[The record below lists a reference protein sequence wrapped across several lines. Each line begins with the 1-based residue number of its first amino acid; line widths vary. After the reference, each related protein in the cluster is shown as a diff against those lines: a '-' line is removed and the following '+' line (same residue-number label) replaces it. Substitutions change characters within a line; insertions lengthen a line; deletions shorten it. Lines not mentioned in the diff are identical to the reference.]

1 MSDLFG
7 GALPAA
13 RRGPRDAVIDP
24 APIDP
29 TGLANVGALLRDEII
44 ERFGLRDLKSSRAH
58 RCFRCGASTGLAKGL
73 LHRGEALVFAC
84 RDHIGEL

>member
-13 RRGPRDAVIDP
+13 KRNARDAGPIDP
-24 APIDP
+24 A
-29 TGLANVGALLRDEII
+29 GLANVGELLRGEII
-44 ERFGLRDLKSSRAH
+44 ERFGLRDLKSARAH
-58 RCFRCGASTGLAKGL
+58 LCFRCGVSTGLAKGL